1 MIYDTNYGNSATKY
15 GNQLSNGNS
24 MHALAADFQSVQA
37 NYDARK
43 YPICCPHDGSRGLS
57 FHRFA
62 NDFLSGIATVDL
74 KDPNEPYDLSEHLI
88 GIDEGGDVA
97 PPGEADPIPSGN
109 TPAGRKRRK
118 RRTKLAYS
126 YVYQHITDERLR
138 KMLHD
143 EAFNDGHVSTRPP
156 CGL

>member
-1 MIYDTNYGNSATKY
+1 MIYDTNYGNSTTKY

-24 MHALAADFQSVQA
+24 MHALAADFQSVQT

-74 KDPNEPYDLSEHLI
+74 KDPNEPNDLSRVLL
-88 GIDEGGDVA
+88 
-97 PPGEADPIPSGN
+97 PG
-109 TPAGRKRRK
+109 
-118 RRTKLAYS
+118 
-126 YVYQHITDERLR
+126 RLW
-138 KMLHD
+138 
-143 EAFNDGHVSTRPP
+143 ARPRQAVWNRAH
-156 CGL
+156 G